1 MQTSNP
7 KQEKSQGKRQGNGET
22 EMSPAQ
28 GACGTAADEMQN
40 RPSIQGREVKDVK
53 ELKKG

>member
-1 MQTSNP
+1 MQTPNP

-28 GACGTAADEMQN
+28 GACRTAADETQN
-40 RPSIQGREVKDVK
+40 GPSIQGREVRDV
-53 ELKKG
+53 ES